1 MHSAA
6 ISLPAA
12 AFPWNGDRGRCQG
25 AGEWA
30 GQQPVSVGHFCWPR
44 ETLLK
49 QHGGGGTVRVLGKAL
64 GRLTGRS
71 QWQELVRRMA
81 GAPSRGSTKI

>member
-1 MHSAA
+1 VIAA
-6 ISLPAA
+6 DVRVQGNGWVNSR
-12 AFPWNGDRGRCQG
+12 FP
-25 AGEWA
+25 
-30 GQQPVSVGHFCWPR
+30 VGHFYWLR

-49 QHGGGGTVRVLGKAL
+49 QHGSGGTVRVFGKAL

>member
-1 MHSAA
+1 VIAA
-6 ISLPAA
+6 DVRVQGNGRVNSR
-12 AFPWNGDRGRCQG
+12 FP
-25 AGEWA
+25 
-30 GQQPVSVGHFCWPR
+30 VGHFCWLR

-49 QHGGGGTVRVLGKAL
+49 QHGSGGTVRVLGKAL